1 MAILELI
8 PFFCPENSSFCPPL
22 MEQDQLTATTELL
35 AQDFAIEGAPGEI
48 TEEQLFRMLSDQVA
62 FLIENRMEF
71 LLSLM
76 YRLDIDERKVDW
88 ALSPL
93 SPDPPEEAI
102 ARLVLERQKQR
113 AWTKLH
119 YRPPILEEGWEDD
132 GPE

>member
-1 MAILELI
+1 MSGKATT
-8 PFFCPENSSFCPPL
+8 FCPPL
-22 MEQDQLTATTELL
+22 MEQEQLAVTTELL

-48 TEEQLFRMLSDQVA
+48 SEEQLLRILSDQVA

-93 SPDPPEEAI
+93 SPDPPEGVI

-119 YRPPILEEGWEDD
+119 YHPPILEEGWEDD
-132 GPE
+132 NEE

>member
-1 MAILELI
+1 
-8 PFFCPENSSFCPPL
+8 

-76 YRLDIDERKVDW
+76 YRLDIDERKVGW